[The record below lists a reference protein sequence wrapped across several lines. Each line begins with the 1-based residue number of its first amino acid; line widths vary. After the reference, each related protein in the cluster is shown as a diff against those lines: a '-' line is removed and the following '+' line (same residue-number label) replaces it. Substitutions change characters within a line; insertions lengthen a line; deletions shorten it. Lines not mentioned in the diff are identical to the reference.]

1 MATIQNLTVDQ
12 DADFTQTLTIKDS
25 TGTVVDISG
34 QTVTSKMRKT
44 HLSTSATSFTTAI
57 VSGTDGTF
65 SITLTDTVTAALS
78 EGRYVWDLTTTTSG
92 GLVTRRI
99 EGRVT
104 VTPSV
109 TR

>member
-1 MATIQNLTVDQ
+1 MATIQNITVDQ
-12 DADFTQTLTIKDS
+12 DADFTETLTIKDS
-25 TGTVVDISG
+25 TVTVVDLTG
-34 QTVTSKMRKT
+34 QTITSKLRTT

-57 VSGTDGTF
+57 VSGTAGTC
-65 SITLTDTVTAALS
+65 SITLTDTVTAALT

>member
-1 MATIQNLTVDQ
+1 MATIQNLTIDQ

-34 QTVTSKMRKT
+34 QTITSKMRKT
-44 HLSTSATSFTTAI
+44 HLSSRATSFTTAI
-57 VSGTDGTF
+57 VSGTDGTCSF
-65 SITLTDTVTAALS
+65 TLTDTVTAALT
-78 EGRYVWDLTTTTSG
+78 EGRYVWDLTTTTRG
-92 GLVTRRI
+92 GLVTRRL

>member
-57 VSGTDGTF
+57 VSGTAGTC
-65 SITLTDTVTAALS
+65 SITLTDTVTAALT

-92 GLVTRRI
+92 GLVTRRL

>member
-57 VSGTDGTF
+57 VSGTAGTC
-65 SITLTDTVTAALS
+65 SINLDYNTI
-78 EGRYVWDLTTTTSG
+78 Y
-92 GLVTRRI
+92 I
-99 EGRVT
+99 
-104 VTPSV
+104 
-109 TR
+109 

>member
-25 TGTVVDISG
+25 TGTVVDITG

-57 VSGTDGTF
+57 VSGTAGTC
-65 SITLTDTVTAALS
+65 SITLTDTVTAALT
-78 EGRYVWDLTTTTSG
+78 EGRYVWDLTTTDDT
-92 GLVTRRI
+92 GLVTRRL

>member
-1 MATIQNLTVDQ
+1 MATIQNLTIDQ
-12 DADFTQTLTIKDS
+12 DADFTQTLTVKDS

-34 QTVTSKMRKT
+34 QTVTSKLRKT
-44 HLSTSATSFTTAI
+44 HLSTSATSFTTAL
-57 VSGTDGTF
+57 VSATDGTC
-65 SITLTDTVTAALS
+65 SITLTDTVTATLT
-78 EGRYVWDLTTTTSG
+78 EGRYVWDLTTTSG
-92 GLVTRRI
+92 GLITRRI

>member
-1 MATIQNLTVDQ
+1 MATIQNLTIDQ

-57 VSGTDGTF
+57 VSGTAGTC
-65 SITLTDTVTAALS
+65 SITLTDTVTAALT
-78 EGRYVWDLTTTTSG
+78 EGRYVWDLTTTDDT
-92 GLVTRRI
+92 GLVTRRL

>member
-57 VSGTDGTF
+57 VVV
-65 SITLTDTVTAALS
+65 LAALVLS
-78 EGRYVWDLTTTTSG
+78 HSQTTERLLWTKVG
-92 GLVTRRI
+92 MCGV
-99 EGRVT
+99 
-104 VTPSV
+104 
-109 TR
+109 

>member
-12 DADFTQTLTIKDS
+12 DADFTETLTIKDS

-34 QTVTSKMRKT
+34 QTVTSKLRKT
-44 HLSTSATSFTTAI
+44 HLSTSATAFTTAI
-57 VSGTDGTF
+57 VSGTAGTC
-65 SITLTDTVTAALS
+65 SITLTDTVTAALT
-78 EGRYVWDLTTTTSG
+78 EGRCVWDLTTTTSA

>member
-1 MATIQNLTVDQ
+1 MATIQNITIDQDCDFTETLTV
-12 DADFTQTLTIKDS
+12 KDS
-25 TGTVVDISG
+25 TGTVVDLTGKTI
-34 QTVTSKMRKT
+34 TSKMRKT
-44 HLSTSATSFTTAI
+44 HLSTAAFTFTTAA
-57 VSGTDGTF
+57 VVATDGTC
-65 SITLTDTVTAALS
+65 SIAMTDTVTAGLP
-78 EGRYVWDLTTTTSG
+78 EGRYVWDLTTTDSG

>member
-25 TGTVVDISG
+25 TGTVVDITG

-57 VSGTDGTF
+57 VSGTAGTC
-65 SITLTDTVTAALS
+65 SITLTDTVTAALT
-78 EGRYVWDLTTTTSG
+78 EGRYVWDLTTTDDT
-92 GLVTRRI
+92 GLVTRRL

-109 TR
+109 NR

>member
-12 DADFTQTLTIKDS
+12 DADFTETLTIKDS

-34 QTVTSKMRKT
+34 QTVTSKLRKT
-44 HLSTSATSFTTAI
+44 HLSTSATAFTTAI
-57 VSGTDGTF
+57 VSGTAGTCSF
-65 SITLTDTVTAALS
+65 TLTDTVTAALK

-99 EGRVT
+99 EGRVK

-109 TR
+109 NR

>member
-1 MATIQNLTVDQ
+1 MAIIQNLTVDQ

-57 VSGTDGTF
+57 VSGTAGTC
-65 SITLTDTVTAALS
+65 SITLTDTVTAALT
-78 EGRYVWDLTTTTSG
+78 EGRYVWDLTTTDDT
-92 GLVTRRI
+92 GLVTRRL

>member
-25 TGTVVDISG
+25 TGTVVDILG
-34 QTVTSKMRKT
+34 QTVTSKLRKT

-57 VSGTDGTF
+57 VSGTAGTC
-65 SITLTDTVTAALS
+65 SITLTETVTAALT